1 MPGRRR
7 RSAPLARAGDASPHP
22 PSSAPASPRGGR
34 PGRRRSPPRAGPVR
48 PPCQFQFPHPLQSP
62 LSPLCSRRHPHVQPQ
77 IRDTNMG
84 SSMKLLVT
92 GAAGFLGGRLAQAAL
107 AGIPGLPTLSRLVA
121 VDTAPS
127 VLDDP
132 RVDCRTGSIADDDFT
147 RSIVDSDVDV
157 VYHMAAI
164 VSGQAEAEFDLGMKV
179 NVDATRALLEACRR
193 LPKPPRFIFTSTV
206 AVFGGPLP
214 AVVPESAAVTP
225 QSSYGSAKA
234 IDEILVA
241 EYSRRGFIDG
251 IVCRLPTIAVRPG
264 AANAAAS
271 SFVSGIV
278 REPLAGIDTVCPV
291 PLETRLWISSPD
303 VVTRNLIH
311 AARLDTS
318 AMDSGRIVNLPGLT
332 VTAAEMLASLE
343 RLAGAEV
350 RSRVRCEIDQR
361 IWRLVSTWPGA
372 FDISRALRLGFSA
385 DHDIDAV
392 VRQFMAGA
400 R

>member
-1 MPGRRR
+1 M
-7 RSAPLARAGDASPHP
+7 
-22 PSSAPASPRGGR
+22 
-34 PGRRRSPPRAGPVR
+34 
-48 PPCQFQFPHPLQSP
+48 
-62 LSPLCSRRHPHVQPQ
+62 
-77 IRDTNMG
+77 
-84 SSMKLLVT
+84 
-92 GAAGFLGGRLAQAAL
+92 
-107 AGIPGLPTLSRLVA
+107 SRLVA
-121 VDTAPS
+121 VDTAPC

-132 RVDCRTGSIADDDFT
+132 RVDCRTGTITDDDFT

-157 VYHMAAI
+157 VYHLAAI

-193 LPKPPRFIFTSTV
+193 LKKPPRFIFTSTV

-214 AVVPESAAVTP
+214 AVVPDSAAVTP

-234 IDEILVA
+234 IDELLVN

-264 AANAAAS
+264 APNAAAS

-318 AMDSGRIVNLPGLT
+318 AVEGGRIVNLPGLT
-332 VTAAEMLASLE
+332 VTAARDAGEPRAAGRRGGSIARSL
-343 RLAGAEV
+343 
-350 RSRVRCEIDQR
+350 
-361 IWRLVSTWPGA
+361 
-372 FDISRALRLGFSA
+372 
-385 DHDIDAV
+385 
-392 VRQFMAGA
+392 
-400 R
+400 

>member
-1 MPGRRR
+1 
-7 RSAPLARAGDASPHP
+7 
-22 PSSAPASPRGGR
+22 
-34 PGRRRSPPRAGPVR
+34 
-48 PPCQFQFPHPLQSP
+48 
-62 LSPLCSRRHPHVQPQ
+62 
-77 IRDTNMG
+77 
-84 SSMKLLVT
+84 MKLLVT
-92 GAAGFLGGRLAQAAL
+92 GAAGFLGGRLARAAL
-107 AGIPGLPTLSRLVA
+107 AGIPGLPPLSKLVA
-121 VDTAPS
+121 VDTAPC

-132 RVDCRTGSIADDDFT
+132 RVDSRTGTITDDDFT

-157 VYHMAAI
+157 VYHLAAI

-179 NVDATRALLEACRR
+179 NVDATRTLLEACRR
-193 LPKPPRFIFTSTV
+193 LKKPPRFIFTSTV

-214 AVVPESAAVTP
+214 PVVPDSAAVTP

-234 IDEILVA
+234 IDELLVN

-264 AANAAAS
+264 APNAAAS

-303 VVTRNLIH
+303 VVTQNLVH
-311 AARLDTS
+311 AARLDAS
-318 AMDSGRIVNLPGLT
+318 ALEGRRNINLPGLT
-332 VTAAEMLASLE
+332 VTAEEMLASLE

-372 FDISRALRLGFSA
+372 FDISRALRLGFSV
-385 DHDIDAV
+385 DRDIDAV
-392 VRQFMAGA
+392 VRQFMAGG